1 MNFVSTLNNGA
12 VRWRRLRCAAL
23 KRCKHEKG
31 THGYSRHD
39 ETITAKKQ
47 NEYSDQSAKSPH
59 QKVIGEMSALSRFL
73 RKPGFGLH
81 GARVVT
87 LLSN

>member
-12 VRWRRLRCAAL
+12 VRWRRLRRAAL

-59 QKVIGEMSALSRFL
+59 QIRRSDGKCLKMSALCRFL
-73 RKPGFGLH
+73 R
-81 GARVVT
+81 
-87 LLSN
+87 